1 MKIYVQKYGGTS
13 VGTPQRIKNVAKRII
28 KKSGNGVGMVVVVS
42 AMGDTTDKLLEL
54 AYEITPNPS
63 DREIDMLL
71 ATGEQV
77 SISLL
82 AMAIGAL
89 GHPVISL
96 TGGQVG
102 IITDDVHKKAR
113 ILRVNSKRILEELS
127 KGKIVIVAGF
137 QGITENNEITTLGRG
152 GSDTTAVALAAALN
166 ADLCEIYT
174 DVDGVYTADPR
185 IVPEARKLDI
195 ISYDEMLEMASLGAK
210 VLHPRS
216 VELAKQYNV
225 NLEVKSSFNENKGTI
240 IKGVTRME
248 GILRV
253 SGITHD
259 KNIAKVAILGVP
271 DKPGIAYK
279 VFSDLAD
286 NNINVD
292 MIIQSIRHEK
302 VNDIS
307 FTVGKDELDKTVS
320 IMRKTVEEIGAKGIE
335 YDKNVAK
342 VSVVGAGINKS
353 EVAKAMFQALA
364 DEEINIQMISTSEIK
379 ISCLIDLQMTERAVK
394 AIHNKFILNGIE
406 IRHQDAI

>member
-152 GSDTTAVALAAALN
+152 GSDTTTVALAAALN

>member
-13 VGTPQRIKNVAKRII
+13 VGTPQRIKNVAERII

-240 IKGVTRME
+240 IKGVTGME